1 MSAATILLII
11 MWIFGAVYFFILAK
25 DVRAHKDELVKDK
38 MAHNVIIS
46 AVANFFDT
54 LGIGSYAI
62 ANTAWKFTKS
72 NTDDLIPGTLN
83 VAFGIPIMVE
93 ATIFIQKIEM
103 DTLTLVLMIAS
114 SVVGAAVGAKF
125 ISRLDIMKIRVIMGI
140 ALLIVAAITLCKINA
155 VGPFGI
161 IGTERGLEGGMLVIA
176 VIANFIL
183 GVLMTAGIGLYAP
196 CMAVVLLLGMSAD
209 VAFPV
214 MMGSCAYLCPAAGI
228 AFVKEGK
235 YHRGATIPMIISGC
249 VGVLIAGFIVTSLP
263 LTLLTYLVCVV
274 MVVCAILF
282 FNDARKERK

>member
-62 ANTAWKFTKS
+62 ATTAWKFTKS

-140 ALLIVAAITLCKINA
+140 ALLIVAAITLCKSNA
-155 VGPFGI
+155 V
-161 IGTERGLEGGMLVIA
+161 
-176 VIANFIL
+176 
-183 GVLMTAGIGLYAP
+183 
-196 CMAVVLLLGMSAD
+196 
-209 VAFPV
+209 
-214 MMGSCAYLCPAAGI
+214 
-228 AFVKEGK
+228 
-235 YHRGATIPMIISGC
+235 
-249 VGVLIAGFIVTSLP
+249 
-263 LTLLTYLVCVV
+263 
-274 MVVCAILF
+274 
-282 FNDARKERK
+282 